1 MDITEDGIWSMGAMS
16 SQEINRRG
24 AERLSS
30 TWPASTAAPALAPS
44 GGAELFNQNKTQ
56 KVNAS
61 FQEKHDWCLPSP
73 PTQGRFVATYT
84 AF

>member
-44 GGAELFNQNKTQ
+44 GGVELFNQNKT
-56 KVNAS
+56 
-61 FQEKHDWCLPSP
+61 
-73 PTQGRFVATYT
+73 
-84 AF
+84 